1 MNKYIDKVKDMTCE
15 DVYAMASARMT
26 VALMMHADMAD
37 YFAFLSLHGFKR
49 LHEYHTRVSVCNG
62 NRGAYKIAP

>member
-1 MNKYIDKVKDMTCE
+1 MNKYMDKVKDMTCE

-26 VALMMHADMAD
+26 IALMMHADMAD

-49 LHEYHTRVSVCNG
+49 FTRVSVCNG
-62 NRGAYKIAP
+62 NRGAYKIAPRLY